1 MHPFGLLLLGIA
13 LIASSLSA
21 YASKDFAECLQFFA
35 RAKPPAIEKRA
46 TDRALCY
53 DSFAILHSGE
63 SKTPVF
69 VAERLN
75 RESVA
80 EAHEKRSNNF
90 FSESRLRIIEQA
102 TLEDYIGSDFDR
114 GHMAPAGDMQNATAM
129 AESFSLANIVPQ
141 APGHNRGVWAKNV
154 EAATRK
160 YVARATGNVFV
171 ITGPVYEPSIAASPS
186 IGPGHVRVPRYL
198 FKLVYDEQ
206 TNRAWA
212 YWQENSDLTKASRPI
227 SYDELVKRT
236 GVKFLPGV
244 TAER

>member
-1 MHPFGLLLLGIA
+1 MYPFSLLLLVIA
-13 LIASSLSA
+13 LIACPMSA

-75 RESVA
+75 RESIA

-90 FSESRLRIIEQA
+90 FSESRLRITEQA

-141 APGHNRGVWAKNV
+141 APVHNRGVWAKNV

-212 YWQENSDLTKASRPI
+212 YWQENSDLTKASQPI

-236 GVKFLPGV
+236 RVKFLPGV